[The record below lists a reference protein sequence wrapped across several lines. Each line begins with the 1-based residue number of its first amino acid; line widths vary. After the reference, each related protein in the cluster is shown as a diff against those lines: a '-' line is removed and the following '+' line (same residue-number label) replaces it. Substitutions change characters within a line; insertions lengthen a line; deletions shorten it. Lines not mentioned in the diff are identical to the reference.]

1 MSRYLPARGYL
12 WAGLALTIL
21 AAYSGWKASLVHP
34 AIFAFVPLTL
44 VAGIC
49 LFLGLRPPIELRPEH
64 LVIGRRAIRWA
75 DIRRVDRFRLRSP
88 LVVRLKLAGGAQ
100 VVVIYP
106 GKLDSANS
114 LLRHIRR
121 SSRQALIE
129 GRPYREFWGE
139 ALPAARERKELAS
152 PRYRLL
158 LAEDEAEVERLYQQ
172 LRTAGHI
179 DSKSS
184 ADET

>member
-1 MSRYLPARGYL
+1 MSRYLPSRVYL
-12 WAGLALTIL
+12 WIGLAVSIM
-21 AAYSGWKASLVHP
+21 AAYSGWKASIVHP
-34 AIFAFVPLTL
+34 AVFAFVPLAL
-44 VAGIC
+44 IACVC
-49 LFLGLRPPIELRPEH
+49 VFLGLRPPIELRAEH

-75 DIRRVDRFRLRSP
+75 DIRRVDRAGWRSL
-88 LVVRLKLAGGAQ
+88 LVVRLRLVGGRQ
-100 VVVIYP
+100 VLVIYP

-129 GRPYREFWGE
+129 GRLYREFWGE
-139 ALPAARERKELAS
+139 ALPAARERKPLAS

-172 LRTAGHI
+172 LRTAGRI